1 MIRMITG
8 SQVASKIQFR
18 FGLFFDSYVSSKAK
32 VLVDTYIYLKPFY
45 YWPLI
50 SAQILAFPFFHFKYF
65 GFFSNMKIN

>member
-1 MIRMITG
+1 MIRKIIG
-8 SQVASKIQFR
+8 SQVESKSQYR
-18 FGLFFDSYVSSKAK
+18 SGLCFDSYVSSKAK

-65 GFFSNMKIN
+65 GFFSTRK